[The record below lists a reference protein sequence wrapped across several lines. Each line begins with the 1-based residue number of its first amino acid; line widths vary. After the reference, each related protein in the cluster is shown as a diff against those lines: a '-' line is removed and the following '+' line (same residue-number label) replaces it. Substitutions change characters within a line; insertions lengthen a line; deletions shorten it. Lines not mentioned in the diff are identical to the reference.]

1 MEMTEIGG
9 TGVFVSK
16 IAFGCSAIGNLYRE
30 ISDADAHDVLRFAWD
45 RGIRYFDTAPHYG
58 RGLSEQRLGTF
69 LKGRDRAAYTLSTKV
84 GRLLSPGPDL
94 PQADG
99 FINPLPM
106 KVRYDY
112 SGDGIEAAF
121 EQSCGRLGTSYI
133 DIVYVHD
140 IGRLTHGPDAKRH
153 MDDLL
158 GSGMERLQ
166 ELKLRGRIGAIG
178 LGVNENEVCL
188 EVMRE
193 VRLDVILLAG
203 RLTLL
208 DRSAE
213 EALIPACRDAGTALV
228 LGGIFNSGILATGPV
243 PGALFDYEPATPDIL
258 EKARRLEERAE
269 ALGVPLASAALRFAT
284 THPSVSSV
292 LLGTAQIRSL
302 QRNLDALQA
311 PVPSGL
317 KEWFGAPSSYENS

>member
-1 MEMTEIGG
+1 MERTEIGG
-9 TGVFVSK
+9 TGVFVSR

-30 ISDADAHDVLRFAWD
+30 ISETEAREVLRFAWD
-45 RGIRYFDTAPHYG
+45 NGIRYFDTAPHYG

-69 LKGRDRAAYTLSTKV
+69 LKGRDRQTYALSTKV
-84 GRLLSPGPDL
+84 GRLLSPGPAL
-94 PQADG
+94 LQADG

-106 KVRYDY
+106 EVRYDY

-121 EQSCGRLGTSYI
+121 EQSCERLGTSHI

-140 IGRLTHGPDAKRH
+140 IGGFTHGKDAGRH

-158 GSGMERLQ
+158 GSGFERLRQ
-166 ELKLRGRIGAIG
+166 LKQRGRIGAIG

-193 VRLDVILLAG
+193 VQLDVILLAG

-213 EALIPACRDAGTALV
+213 DALVTACRDAGTALV

-243 PGALFDYEPATPDIL
+243 PGALFDYEPASADIL
-258 EKARRLEERAE
+258 EKTRKLESRAK
-269 ALGVPLASAALRFAT
+269 AYGVPLATAALRFAT

-292 LLGTAQIRSL
+292 LLGTAQTRSL
-302 QRNLDALQA
+302 QRNLDALHA
-311 PVPSGL
+311 PLPTGLDAWFQPS
-317 KEWFGAPSSYENS
+317 